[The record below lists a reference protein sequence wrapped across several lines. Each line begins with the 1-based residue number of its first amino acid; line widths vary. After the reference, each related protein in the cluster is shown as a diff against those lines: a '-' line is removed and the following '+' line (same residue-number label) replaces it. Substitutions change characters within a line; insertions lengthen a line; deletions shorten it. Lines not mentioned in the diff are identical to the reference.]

1 MISDLIH
8 HIIHHVGCVA
18 RHPKDAPHPLAPRD
32 RDEDGLSLGSLGRIV
47 ARLAP
52 LEQAFQ
58 KMFTY
63 QRSFSSQRSSMYAS
77 GLAWNGVL
85 SP

>member
-1 MISDLIH
+1 MPFRLP
-8 HIIHHVGCVA
+8 GCGPDPSVHRA
-18 RHPKDAPHPLAPRD
+18 RAARTAKGQHLQQPLAPRD

-58 KMFTY
+58 KMFTH
-63 QRSFSSQRSSMYAS
+63 QRSFSSQRSSM
-77 GLAWNGVL
+77 
-85 SP
+85 